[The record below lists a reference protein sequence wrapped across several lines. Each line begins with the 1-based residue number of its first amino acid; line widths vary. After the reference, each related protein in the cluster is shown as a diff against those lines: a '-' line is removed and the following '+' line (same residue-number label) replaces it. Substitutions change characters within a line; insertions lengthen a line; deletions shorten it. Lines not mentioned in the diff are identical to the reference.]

1 MKNLVLAI
9 ALAGGMATVASADP
23 IVSSPSLDLKPYV
36 GAERLIEG
44 EKNKL
49 YAGTTL
55 SLGSEGVKLQANV
68 EDTATTDWEFNR
80 MDVDFSVKVANSA
93 SVYLNNDFNSDWDRT
108 ESTIGVKW
116 TF

>member
-9 ALAGGMATVASADP
+9 ALAGGMASVASADP
-23 IVSSPSLDLKPYV
+23 LAATSSLDLKPYV
-36 GAERLIEG
+36 GAERLMEG

-49 YAGTTL
+49 YAGTSL
-55 SLGSEGVKLQANV
+55 SLGSLGVKLQANML
-68 EDTATTDWEFNR
+68 DTETTDWEFNR
-80 MDVDFSVKVANSA
+80 LDVDFSVKVADSA
-93 SVYLNNDFNSDWDRT
+93 TVYLNNDFDSDWDRT